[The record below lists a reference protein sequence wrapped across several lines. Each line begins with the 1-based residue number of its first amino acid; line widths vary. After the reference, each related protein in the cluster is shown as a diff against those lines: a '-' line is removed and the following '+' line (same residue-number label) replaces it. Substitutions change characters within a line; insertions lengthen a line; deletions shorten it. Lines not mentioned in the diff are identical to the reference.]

1 MCESIVVS
9 LCYSTI
15 LQPSGYWK
23 CDACNGALQSKY
35 YGVFLKFSMY
45 NIMNKINVVGK
56 VNIDNNVT
64 NERVVTTVLM
74 NQVHVCIYYILED
87 NRTLG

>member
-1 MCESIVVS
+1 
-9 LCYSTI
+9 
-15 LQPSGYWK
+15 
-23 CDACNGALQSKY
+23 
-35 YGVFLKFSMY
+35 
-45 NIMNKINVVGK
+45 MNKINVVGK

-87 NRTLG
+87 NRTLGYKTKCSKAFMKQDIT